1 MQMGSTI
8 VVGKSFEEAAGIH
21 MKVAS
26 VVQAIRRKVASVDQV
41 IHRKVVFAALGAAK
55 TEAARSYAGVAA

>member
-8 VVGKSFEEAAGIH
+8 VVGKGFEEAAGIH

-26 VVQAIRRKVASVDQV
+26 VDQVIHRKVASASLA